1 MFIESAFW
9 IHSFLEESGIIYTF
23 EGARKNCTLKTI
35 LRIHNPHFYW
45 NVMIEADLGLADSYI
60 NGDFSFVHKYE
71 GLLNLFPI
79 VIANQDLDSS
89 TSKLK
94 KSWGPSQNTSW
105 LKPKKTKKY
114 FFRHISRK
122 NTLTQARRHVSRLY
136 DPSNELF
143 FFLFL
148 DKSMTYSCAI
158 FKSKHEDL
166 EVGQIRKVS
175 VLIEK
180 VKLVKGQEVLEIG
193 CGWGTLAIEIVRQ
206 TGCKYT
212 GITLSE
218 LQLKY
223 AEIKV
228 KEAGLQDT
236 SDYIFVITVNCLK
249 PTNMTELFLGN
260 FSTVFICGMIEA
272 VGHDYMEELF
282 SCCESLLAENGLSC
296 STVPDQC
303 YDEHSLGPGFIK
315 EYIFPSG
322 CLPSLRRVTSAMT
335 SSSRLCV
342 EHLEN
347 IETHYYQKLRRWRQK
362 FREKHSE
369 ILALGFNEKFVRT

>member
-89 TSKLK
+89 TSKFK
-94 KSWGPSQNTSW
+94 KRGWWSPMFFTASIACA
-105 LKPKKTKKY
+105 KY
-114 FFRHISRK
+114 FFRHISRN
-122 NTLTQARRHVSRLY
+122 NTLIQAPRHVSRLY
-136 DPSNELF
+136 DP
-143 FFLFL
+143 
-148 DKSMTYSCAI
+148 
-158 FKSKHEDL
+158 SKHEDL

-180 VKLVKGQEVLEIG
+180 ARVSKGQEVLEIG

-249 PTNMTELFLGN
+249 PTNMTELFLLSSFTTSN
-260 FSTVFICGMIEA
+260 YAYDHNLHADMTSFSTVFICGMIEA

-296 STVPDQC
+296 FTVPDQC
-303 YDEHSLGPGFIK
+303 YDEHRLGPGFIK

-335 SSSRLCV
+335 SSSRLW
-342 EHLEN
+342 
-347 IETHYYQKLRRWRQK
+347 YKL
-362 FREKHSE
+362 
-369 ILALGFNEKFVRT
+369 

>member
-1 MFIESAFW
+1 
-9 IHSFLEESGIIYTF
+9 
-23 EGARKNCTLKTI
+23 
-35 LRIHNPHFYW
+35 
-45 NVMIEADLGLADSYI
+45 
-60 NGDFSFVHKYE
+60 
-71 GLLNLFPI
+71 
-79 VIANQDLDSS
+79 
-89 TSKLK
+89 
-94 KSWGPSQNTSW
+94 
-105 LKPKKTKKY
+105 
-114 FFRHISRK
+114 
-122 NTLTQARRHVSRLY
+122 
-136 DPSNELF
+136 
-143 FFLFL
+143 
-148 DKSMTYSCAI
+148 MTYSCAI
-158 FKSKHEDL
+158 FKVRQE
-166 EVGQIRKVS
+166 
-175 VLIEK
+175 
-180 VKLVKGQEVLEIG
+180 LVKGQEVLEIG

-249 PTNMTELFLGN
+249 PTNMTELFL
-260 FSTVFICGMIEA
+260 EA

-296 STVPDQC
+296 STVANGELLVDPFEFISVPDQC

-335 SSSRLCV
+335 SSSRLCFWLLRTSPSTGAESPAGSRV
-342 EHLEN
+342 DFPNTVGSSNPNTSPHTKFISKPNKCYNE
-347 IETHYYQKLRRWRQK
+347 YKLNLD
-362 FREKHSE
+362 FRKEY
-369 ILALGFNEKFVRT
+369 IFLGGYIPSLSV